1 MTWPLFLN
9 GHIKD
14 KTGSGSAAGAASAW
28 ARHLAL
34 CLQAFAHSKR
44 GSYQIR
50 KTWMNV
56 VDKRARE
63 FTSCPQNLAPMV
75 TQAMRSVAKTA
86 RRCWAIPNLRPE
98 CEATVLQIPTP
109 MSGRGDRIVLL
120 RPYGGHVACSAQ
132 EYGYTGQWEVLR
144 ESRRTPALQPP
155 ALSGRCCL

>member
-1 MTWPLFLN
+1 MAILRTKLDP
-9 GHIKD
+9 
-14 KTGSGSAAGAASAW
+14 GAQREPQAPGRAIWRW
-28 ARHLAL
+28 AYRHLPKA
-34 CLQAFAHSKR
+34 SG

-63 FTSCPQNLAPMV
+63 FTACPQNLAPMV

-98 CEATVLQIPTP
+98 CEATVLRIPTP
-109 MSGRGDRIVLL
+109 VSGRGDMIVLL

>member
-14 KTGSGSAAGAASAW
+14 KTGSGSAAGAASAC

-34 CLQAFAHSKR
+34 CLQAFAHNKR
-44 GSYQIR
+44 RFLPDSQDLDECCGQEGQRVHSLPSESSPNGHPSHAQ
-50 KTWMNV
+50 
-56 VDKRARE
+56 
-63 FTSCPQNLAPMV
+63 CC
-75 TQAMRSVAKTA
+75 QAA

-98 CEATVLQIPTP
+98 CEATVLRIPTP

-132 EYGYTGQWEVLR
+132 EYGHTGQWEVLR

-155 ALSGRCCL
+155 ALSGLCCL